1 MVTKG
6 PHCSFVLLAEFDI
19 DSGAQLTYQFPQPL
33 GADEGLLAH
42 LMLPDG
48 AERHLEDWTIFFLN
62 QTPFNTIAPVL
73 ALETPE
79 PSDDHSGTEGSRPE
93 LIYVLNLV
101 RTKHDKS
108 VRRGAVVK
116 AMAVCTRHPFIQIFK
131 PVLLLALDDYFA
143 NPSQDCLA
151 RLFDT
156 INSMDISTAPVMTRF
171 EKLIMRASERKD
183 IFSEKFAPPKV
194 PHTAATPLNGSQGSQ
209 TNNQHKTTSSSS
221 SHSSEESIVAKNR
234 NPYNGSAREQ
244 LAAKSSTT
252 SLHQQQHHPSSPSD
266 SSFSLGGSAV
276 WVNDDSVILDSQV
289 GLAIGGDPGSVASG
303 SGTLA
308 SRGRRSTDASS
319 SSSSGIGTDHTHGV
333 PIPTASDSQLR
344 SGISK
349 DTHFFQTS
357 IIYKEHHLPI
367 KLPLATFPEE
377 VGDYSLIQLIQTFST
392 PLVTVTGPLHPH
404 LHSNGSLTHPIIIL
418 FNALITGKRVLFLGH
433 NIPAGQVANY
443 VLSACALGSGCGVGM
458 RGFIER
464 AFPYAGLAGGEDWA
478 STPAYIAGATN
489 PILETSIAWDLLMD
503 IGTARVVAHRDIHIN
518 FPTTPPAIGPL
529 LTRQAIRAEN
539 SGASEEEIARIATR
553 DKETSQKT
561 DFTAKADS
569 FDNIFME
576 DIISAITS
584 RFGENV
590 VRLRFVE
597 YVVRFVR
604 LASRYEE
611 VTSGTTKLYYPSA
624 ALAEGSLGSG
634 VVFPDEAAALKE
646 LAANASRIEGWR
658 RTKLHQYC
666 VSDFQV
672 FLATSSIKGFDLAH
686 QLCRLR
692 FGKNVPDVEVELITR
707 KIAENVRSHEQVVEL
722 LAHTPLYLGGLQP
735 LSFCL
740 FHQQEVVREATLDIF
755 NELRA
760 HPVGVM
766 FLQTLNHFQR
776 YAYVRQ
782 AHAREMRSRD
792 QTQQLIPPLPYAAR
806 TPSSRSEVSLGG
818 I

>member
-1 MVTKG
+1 MATKG

-33 GADEGLLAH
+33 GTDEGLLAN

-73 ALETPE
+73 ALETHE
-79 PSDDHSGTEGSRPE
+79 PSEDHSSTKGSCSE

-116 AMAVCTRHPFIQIFK
+116 AMAICTRHPFIQIFK

-156 INSMDISTAPVMTRF
+156 INSMDISTAPVLTRF

-183 IFSEKFAPPKV
+183 IFSEKFAPSKV
-194 PHTAATPLNGSQGSQ
+194 PDMAVTPLNGSQGTR

-221 SHSSEESIVAKNR
+221 SHSIR
-234 NPYNGSAREQ
+234 
-244 LAAKSSTT
+244 SS
-252 SLHQQQHHPSSPSD
+252 LPQQQHHPSSPSD

-289 GLAIGGDPGSVASG
+289 GLAIGGGPGSVASG

-319 SSSSGIGTDHTHGV
+319 SSSSGIGTEQTHGAA
-333 PIPTASDSQLR
+333 IPTASDSQLR

-357 IIYKEHHLPI
+357 IIYKEHQLPI

-392 PLVTVTGPLHPH
+392 PLVTVLGPLHPH
-404 LHSNGSLTHPIIIL
+404 LHSNGSLTHPIIVL
-418 FNALITGKRVLFLGH
+418 FNALITGKRILFLGH

-443 VLSACALGSGCGVGM
+443 VLSACALGSGCGVVM

-478 STPAYIAGATN
+478 STPAYIAGVTN
-489 PILETSIAWDLLMD
+489 PIFETSTAWDLLMD
-503 IGTARVVAHRDIHIN
+503 IGSARVVVHKDIHIN

-539 SGASEEEIARIATR
+539 SAASEEEIARIATR
-553 DKETSQKT
+553 DRETSQKT
-561 DFTAKADS
+561 DFSAKADS
-569 FDNIFME
+569 LDNIFME
-576 DIISAITS
+576 DARIISAITS

-590 VRLRFVE
+590 VRLRFIE

-611 VTSGTTKLYYPSA
+611 MTSGTTKLFYPSA
-624 ALAEGSLGSG
+624 AFTEGSLGSG
-634 VVFPDEAAALKE
+634 VVFPDEAMALKE

-666 VSDFQV
+666 VSVNFRGPIQ
-672 FLATSSIKGFDLAH
+672 LRGFDLTH
-686 QLCRLR
+686 QLSRLR
-692 FGKNVPDVEVELITR
+692 FGRNLPDVEVELIMR
-707 KIAENVRSHEQVVEL
+707 KIAENVRSYEQVVEL
-722 LAHTPLYLGGLQP
+722 LANTPLHLGGLQP

-740 FHQQEVVREATLDIF
+740 FHQQELVREATLDIF

-766 FLQTLNHFQR
+766 FLQALNHFQR

-782 AHAREMRSRD
+782 AHARETRSRE
-792 QTQQLIPPLPYAAR
+792 QMQQSVLPLPYVAR